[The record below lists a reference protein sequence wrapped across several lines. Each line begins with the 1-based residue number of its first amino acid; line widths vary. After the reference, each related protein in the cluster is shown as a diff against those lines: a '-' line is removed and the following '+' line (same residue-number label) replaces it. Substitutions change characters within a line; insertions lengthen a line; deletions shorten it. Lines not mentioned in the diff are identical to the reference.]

1 MTEHPKLESTLRRM
15 TLVYLA
21 QVAVMMTFGL
31 VALYVRSVQ
40 PIDNELANLLQYI
53 LAGLLIGALVS
64 IQFVPPLLIGRIN
77 RQLDLIDKIS
87 KYFPI
92 VLVRSAILEIP
103 GLFAGLATLLT
114 GRSYFMVVVVLL
126 MAAFYFYR
134 PSGERIAEELSLDF
148 NEREQLVEAL
158 RK

>member
-1 MTEHPKLESTLRRM
+1 MTDHHKLELTLRKM

-31 VALYVRSVQ
+31 VALYVRNMQ
-40 PIDNELANLLQYI
+40 PIDNELASLLQYI
-53 LAGLLIGALVS
+53 LAGLLISALIS
-64 IQFVPPLLIGRIN
+64 IQFVPQLLIDRIN
-77 RQLDLIDKIS
+77 RKLDLTDKIS

-103 GLFAGLATLLT
+103 GLFAGIATLLT
-114 GRSYFMVVVVLL
+114 GRSYFMVIVVLL

-134 PSGERIAEELSLDF
+134 PSGERIAEELSLDV
-148 NEREQLVEAL
+148 NEREQLDEAL

>member
-77 RQLDLIDKIS
+77 RQLDLTDKIS